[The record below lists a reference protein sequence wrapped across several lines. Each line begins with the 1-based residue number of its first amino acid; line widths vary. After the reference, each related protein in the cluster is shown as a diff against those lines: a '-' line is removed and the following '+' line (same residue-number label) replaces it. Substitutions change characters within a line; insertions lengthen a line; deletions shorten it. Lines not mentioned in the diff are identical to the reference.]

1 MDPSRDEIIEI
12 AALKFT
18 EDRVVDKWQSLIR
31 PRGQVPFN
39 ITTLTGITNED
50 VQAAPRFSEV
60 SASLQEFV
68 GKHPIVGQS
77 PQFDVDMLTGSGL
90 RLRNPR
96 YDTFELATIL
106 MPDLP
111 AYNLAT
117 IAGRP
122 AFFVGLRKPPKPVAP
137 FDRETPAW
145 LPTCVFLDPAT
156 LQCRIHD
163 DERYPAECAAYPAHN
178 LALEQPSECERVE
191 DVFGGERLL
200 DADPGETDGLLLG
213 QQAIGGKVFTH
224 PRPEELEGV
233 VERAAT
239 GALTA
244 TDRAEFVAVAAA
256 SSPGTLA
263 TSEPHYEAARA
274 QALAADSWA
283 GRAIREWERLEG
295 DAPDPSLGER
305 IEDARGAPGTAGW
318 DALNGSSD

>member
-1 MDPSRDEIIEI
+1 MEVHCEGCAGCCIDWRPLLGESGRERIEHERLGPREPLDETYNLVPLSHEEVRAFVESGLADALAPRLWQAADRDEGIELDGR
-12 AALKFT
+12 A
-18 EDRVVDKWQSLIR
+18 V
-31 PRGQVPFN
+31 
-39 ITTLTGITNED
+39 
-50 VQAAPRFSEV
+50 
-60 SASLQEFV
+60 
-68 GKHPIVGQS
+68 
-77 PQFDVDMLTGSGL
+77 
-90 RLRNPR
+90 
-96 YDTFELATIL
+96 
-106 MPDLP
+106 
-111 AYNLAT
+111 AT